1 MSAPAR
7 CPSGFRDIEE
17 RALRGKRTA
26 RLFAQ
31 PVERSLQILFPMAE
45 RFLDADTKRDLA
57 AKFEARDAARG
68 DRDRPGA
75 LLAGRARIG

>member
-1 MSAPAR
+1 
-7 CPSGFRDIEE
+7 
-17 RALRGKRTA
+17 
-26 RLFAQ
+26 
-31 PVERSLQILFPMAE
+31 MAE

-57 AKFEARDAARG
+57 AQFEARDAARG